1 VLTEAGRSPLRF
13 APVLGFGDSISCG
26 PEEGAFGV
34 PPRAW
39 AQWLAEALDLPFHRV
54 AEAGALTPWMAE
66 ALLPR
71 VGGEYALACVHAGTN
86 DVRSVDWD
94 AAAYATALA
103 RILDALAARAQR
115 VCVATIPL
123 DLGRPPAGAKVADL
137 NAIVRR
143 LAAEHGAT
151 VVALEDLRGWRHL
164 FPDAVHP
171 TALGQ
176 LEIAERAA
184 AALGVERRPSAIV
197 EPDNGPRAM
206 LTYALTRQPA
216 HLARDWRRRLSERV
230 TAQSRCGFPGGEPR
244 GSP

>member
-1 VLTEAGRSPLRF
+1 VTLSGA
-13 APVLGFGDSISCG
+13 VLGLGDSITCG

-34 PPRAW
+34 APRPW
-39 AQWLAEALDLPFHRV
+39 AQWLAEVLDLPFHRL
-54 AEAGALTPWMAE
+54 AQRGAVTPWIAD

-71 VGGEYALACVHAGTN
+71 ARHAYALACVHVGTN

-94 AAAYATALA
+94 ARAYEAALR
-103 RILDALAARAQR
+103 RILGTLGERADR

-123 DLGRPPAGAKVADL
+123 DLGRPRAGAKVADL

-143 LAAEHGAT
+143 LAEEHSAT
-151 VVALEDLRGWRHL
+151 VVALDDLRGWRHL

-184 AALGVERRPSAIV
+184 AILDLPVRPSAIADADAGLLADV
-197 EPDNGPRAM
+197 R
-206 LTYALTRQPA
+206 YAAGRQIA
-216 HLARDWRRRLSERV
+216 HLARDVRRRAVER
-230 TAQSRCGFPGGEPR
+230 TSAR
-244 GSP
+244 